1 MSVPAG
7 TRFIGIQPGVDMVE
21 RKSSQANSP
30 TEVYTIDEIQS
41 SNSGLFAQT
50 STSPVVTGTTESTL
64 IDGGVGTLTIPANGF
79 SVGDSFV
86 AVLTGHISCDNN
98 EGFRIRVK
106 AGSVILVDSGVFS
119 IAATT
124 AKHWKLEVN
133 FTIRSLGAAGVASVA
148 SGGYFMY
155 NRNNVQLEGINFS
168 TENNTTFAT
177 DVSNTLNI
185 TGQWSTANPNN
196 TIYSEL
202 FTLTRVK

>member
-7 TRFIGIQPGVDMVE
+7 TRFIGIQPGVDMIE
-21 RKSSQANSP
+21 KKSSQANSP

-41 SNSGLFAQT
+41 SSSGLFAQT
-50 STSPVVTGTTESTL
+50 STSPVVTGTTESPL

-106 AGSVILVDSGVFS
+106 AGSVILVDSLVFS

-124 AKHWKLEVN
+124 AKHWKLEIN
-133 FTIRSLGAAGVASVA
+133 FTVRSLGAAGVASVA
-148 SGGYFMY
+148 TGGYFMY

-177 DVSNTLNI
+177 DISNTLNI